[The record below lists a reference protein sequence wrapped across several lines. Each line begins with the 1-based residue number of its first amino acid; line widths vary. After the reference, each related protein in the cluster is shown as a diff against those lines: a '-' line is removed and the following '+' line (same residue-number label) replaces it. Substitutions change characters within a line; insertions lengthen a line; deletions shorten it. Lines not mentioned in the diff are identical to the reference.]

1 MDQSK
6 EIRPWWNKLERDD
19 FNGMAARKSYDQ
31 LASEVKAKD
40 PEIDIKE
47 LSKTV
52 LRKENEYQAKSQ
64 AQRLSAEVKSDA
76 AEVAAALRGLSST
89 GAVSDYEGAKLS
101 KSQKNNVED
110 PDKMAERIKG
120 ELEADITKQKAAKQ
134 AVEKQNQSEQNK
146 LA

>member
-52 LRKENEYQAKSQ
+52 LIKENEY
-64 AQRLSAEVKSDA
+64 
-76 AEVAAALRGLSST
+76 
-89 GAVSDYEGAKLS
+89 
-101 KSQKNNVED
+101 
-110 PDKMAERIKG
+110 
-120 ELEADITKQKAAKQ
+120 
-134 AVEKQNQSEQNK
+134 
-146 LA
+146 